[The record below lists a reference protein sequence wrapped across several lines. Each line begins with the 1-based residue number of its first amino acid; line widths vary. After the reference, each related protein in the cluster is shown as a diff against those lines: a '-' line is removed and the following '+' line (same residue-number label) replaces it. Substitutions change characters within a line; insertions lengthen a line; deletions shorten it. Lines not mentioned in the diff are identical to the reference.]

1 MNVYDIFAK
10 LGLDSSEYDKGLAQA
25 KTNAGTFGNVFSKIG
40 GVVAKAA
47 KAGAV
52 AIGAAS
58 TAVAGL
64 GAASVRSYAEY
75 EQLVGGVQKLYGN
88 MGMNLED
95 YAKSVGKTTDEVR
108 TDWQNLDKAQNL
120 VLSNAKNAYKTAGMS
135 ANQYMNTA
143 TSFSASLIKSLG
155 GDTVKAAEQTDVAMK
170 AISDNF
176 NTFGGDIGMIQSAFM
191 GFAKQNY
198 MMLDNLKLGYGG
210 TKTEMENLIKDANE
224 YAKSIGQA
232 SDLSIDSFSD
242 IVTAIDLIQQ
252 KQQIAGTTMREAM
265 TTIEGSANATKA
277 AWENVLTA
285 IASGEGLSESIN
297 GLISSIFGEKEGEGL
312 LNQVIPRIEQAMK
325 GIGEFIGTAAPFISE
340 KIPQLIEATVPSM
353 VSGGI
358 QLLGA
363 LADGFTQ
370 SIPTLLEVVMNL
382 ANQVISTLTNYD
394 WVGAASGLA
403 EKISGMFDP
412 ATNGMET
419 QLLAIALA
427 MVTLLTEGVAQ
438 SIPILLPAAMDLIAN
453 FLNFLANQTPNIINT
468 AMNLIVSLA
477 EGLTNPA
484 SLSNMLNA
492 ALNLIVTLGKGLID
506 NIPKLTAAV
515 PTIVQNL
522 VQTLIRFAPQLL
534 ISAAQLIIQLELG
547 LIKNIPTL
555 VQAVPEIIGS
565 LVGAFVSMF
574 GEIFQVG
581 SEIIIQ
587 IHDGIKSLDP
597 AEWGRDMIDSFID
610 GIKSMIGRVRDA
622 AESVANTVKS
632 YIGFSEPELG
642 PLSNFHTYAPD
653 MMKLFAKGI
662 ADNEDIVSKQIEKSF
677 SLPDISQNISANGG
691 GSGSSVGNI
700 YITVNGAEGQSE
712 ERLAEIVSNRL
723 LHEMGMKQAV
733 SYAVT

>member
-25 KTNAGTFGNVFSKIG
+25 KSSAGTFGSVFSKIG

-47 KAGAV
+47 KAGAAAV
-52 AIGAAS
+52 GAAS

-64 GAASVRSYAEY
+64 GVASVKSYAEY

-120 VLSNAKNAYKTAGMS
+120 VLANAKNAYKTAGMS

-176 NTFGGDIGMIQSAFM
+176 NTFGGDIGMIQGAFV
-191 GFAKQNY
+191 GFAKQNF
-198 MMLDNLKLGYGG
+198 MLLDNLKLGYGG
-210 TKTEMENLIKDANE
+210 SKTEMQNLINDANE

-277 AWENVLTA
+277 AWENVITA
-285 IASGEGLSESIN
+285 IASGEGLPDAIQ
-297 GLISSIFGEKEGEGL
+297 GLISSVFGEEEGTGL
-312 LNQVIPRIEQAMK
+312 LNQIIPRVQQAME

-403 EKISGMFDP
+403 EKMSGMFDP

-419 QLLAIALA
+419 QLLSKALA
-427 MVTLLTEGVAQ
+427 MVTSLAEGVVQ
-438 SIPILLPAAMDLIAN
+438 SIPILLPAAMNLIAN
-453 FLNFLANQTPNIINT
+453 FLNFMANQAPDIINT
-468 AMNLIVSLA
+468 AMDLIVSLA
-477 EGLTNPA
+477 EGLTNPT
-484 SLSNMLNA
+484 SLSNMLTS
-492 ALNLIVTLGKGLID
+492 ALDLIMSLAQGLIN
-506 NIPKLTAAV
+506 NIPKITATV
-515 PTIVQNL
+515 PRIIENLMQTIARIAPRLLVSALQLIVQ
-522 VQTLIRFAPQLL
+522 
-534 ISAAQLIIQLELG
+534 LEIG
-547 LIKNIPTL
+547 LIENIPTL
-555 VQAVPEIIGS
+555 LAAVPQIIGS
-565 LVGAFVSMF
+565 LVVELINSAGELIRSGAEMIENVKQGF
-574 GEIFQVG
+574 E
-581 SEIIIQ
+581 
-587 IHDGIKSLDP
+587 SLNP
-597 AEWGRDMIDSFID
+597 AEWGRDLIDSFVEGIRNSID
-610 GIKSMIGRVRDA
+610 RVISA
-622 AESVANTVKS
+622 AKEVASTVKD
-632 YIGFSEPELG
+632 YLGFSEPELG

-653 MMKLFAKGI
+653 MIKLFAKGI

-677 SLPDISQNISANGG
+677 SLPDISQNISATGG

-712 ERLAEIVSNRL
+712 EKIADYVIDEIMRRTNITR
-723 LHEMGMKQAV
+723 AV
-733 SYAVT
+733 YA